1 MDLQKVNQLLDA
13 YFEGKTSVKE
23 EKWLQ
28 NYFLNNTVPA
38 HLEIYRDMFSY
49 FASQKK
55 EKLSTEMP
63 VNNPDSYR
71 GKPNRKKW
79 YGIAAILVVVLGVTY
94 FIEQN
99 VNTLSPQEQQE
110 AQMAYEKTKEALNY
124 ISIHFNESTASLS
137 HIDEFSDTTNKIFK

>member
-28 NYFLNNTVPA
+28 QYFLSNTVPA

-49 FASQKK
+49 FAHQKS
-55 EKLSTEMP
+55 EKTSAEIP
-63 VNNPDSYR
+63 VNNPDNYR
-71 GKPNRKKW
+71 NKPNRKTW
-79 YGIAAILVVVLGVTY
+79 YRIAAMLVVVLGVTF
-94 FIEQN
+94 FIEHN

-124 ISIHFNESTASLS
+124 ISTHFNESTAGIA
-137 HIDEFSDTTNKIFK
+137 HIDEFENTTSKIFK